1 MNVDKANF
9 CVIYKQNKKRKT
21 KQKESLPEA
30 SSITDTR
37 GEKKRVKEK
46 QVLSV
51 Y

>member
-1 MNVDKANF
+1 MS
-9 CVIYKQNKKRKT
+9 IKQISVLYTNKTKRE

-37 GEKKRVKEK
+37 DEKKRVKKK